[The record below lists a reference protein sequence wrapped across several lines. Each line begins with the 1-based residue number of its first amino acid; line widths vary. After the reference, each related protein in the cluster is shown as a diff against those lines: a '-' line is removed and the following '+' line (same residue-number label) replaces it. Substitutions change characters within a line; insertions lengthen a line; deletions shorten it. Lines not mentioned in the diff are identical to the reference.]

1 MFVTLTP
8 GSWPRYPSWRSFKS
22 SGAEDSIFFN
32 ARNGRLDDNL
42 NRKKTFIFRHLR
54 LDKISCS
61 VFPTQVF
68 GPAYYLRK
76 RP

>member
-42 NRKKTFIFRHLR
+42 YRKKLLFFVIY
-54 LDKISCS
+54 
-61 VFPTQVF
+61 
-68 GPAYYLRK
+68 A
-76 RP
+76 